1 MTGPTAPRFLTTTRP
16 PPTEKLAELYF
27 TPLMAPTPVAT
38 RLPRPTNTADTIN
51 GFLRI
56 EAGGGVLRPSRGLEQ
71 LLWDVSVILH
81 AYAPN
86 TQESLAEE
94 LIGQAVAWGSN
105 AQGVTTTMLN
115 GDQWY
120 CTYSNCTGFATRK
133 ADPLVNM
140 TRYRAM
146 VTWRIPGL
154 PVVPGQ
160 EFVRY
165 TPPTAE
171 GDTPNAPAANAATGR
186 PQPPGAPRPTRRR

>member
-1 MTGPTAPRFLTTTRP
+1 MTGPDDSRFLATTRP

-27 TPLMAPTPVAT
+27 TSLMAPVPVGT
-38 RLPRPTNTADTIN
+38 RLPRPADTADTIN

-56 EAGGGVLRPSRGLEQ
+56 EAGGGVLRPSKGFEQ

-81 AYAPN
+81 AYSPN
-86 TQESLAEE
+86 TQEALAEE
-94 LIGQAVAWGSN
+94 IIGRAIAWGSN
-105 AQGVTTTMLN
+105 AQGTTTTLLN
-115 GDQWY
+115 GDKWY

-133 ADPLVNM
+133 ADPLVPM

-160 EFVRY
+160 EFTHY
-165 TPPTAE
+165 EPTPPPP
-171 GDTPNAPAANAATGR
+171 GAPASVLTPSA
-186 PQPPGAPRPTRRR
+186 PGAPRPTRRR